1 MWWYLIIF
9 LIEKTMTRAENLR
22 NETHGMHEILD
33 HYIMAFNPFSN
44 AEKYAAF
51 LKMQY
56 AFHRDVGALFSD
68 AKLNELLPDL
78 SHRIRLHQVEQDLN
92 DVKQDIPQI
101 THKPYFDDK
110 NIDVPTALGWLYV
123 EEGSNLGA
131 AFLYKAAAKLNF
143 DQTNGARHLA
153 PHEAGRAP
161 SWKLFLEQFNAIPL
175 SAEDE
180 QKMIEGA
187 KKAFEQVT
195 GYAKT
200 FLKD

>member
-1 MWWYLIIF
+1 
-9 LIEKTMTRAENLR
+9 MTRVENLR
-22 NETHGMHEILD
+22 NETHAMHEVLD
-33 HYIMAFNPFSN
+33 HHIMAFNPFLD
-44 AEKYAAF
+44 EKKYAAF

-56 AFHRDVGALFSD
+56 AFHRDVGALFND
-68 AKLNELLPDL
+68 EKLNQLLPDL
-78 SHRIRLHQVEQDLN
+78 SHRIRLHQVEQDLT
-92 DVKQDIPQI
+92 DLDQQIPTIEHQ
-101 THKPYFDDK
+101 PYFDK

-143 DQTNGARHLA
+143 DQTRGARHLA

-161 SWKLFLEQFNAIPL
+161 SWKLFVEQFNAIPL

-195 GYAKT
+195 TYAKT
-200 FLKD
+200 FMKA